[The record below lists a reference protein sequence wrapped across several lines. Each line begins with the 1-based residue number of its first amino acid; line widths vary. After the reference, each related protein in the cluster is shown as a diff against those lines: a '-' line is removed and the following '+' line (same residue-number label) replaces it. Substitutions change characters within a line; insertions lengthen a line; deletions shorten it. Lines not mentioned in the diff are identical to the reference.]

1 MTYVQ
6 PFWNLK
12 ESQGLSF
19 WLSFPWRAM
28 LRASKS
34 PGKLENNDFYAF
46 EQLAN
51 LRTIGAL
58 RTISGRR
65 TISEPSFTIL
75 FFFDEKKQNEKN
87 PHENEAN
94 N

>member
-1 MTYVQ
+1 MTFVQ
-6 PFWNLK
+6 AFWNLK

-19 WLSFPWRAM
+19 WLSFPRRAM

-34 PGKLENNDFYAF
+34 PGKLENNDFYTF

-58 RTISGRR
+58 RTISGRL
-65 TISEPSFTIL
+65 TISEPF
-75 FFFDEKKQNEKN
+75 
-87 PHENEAN
+87 
-94 N
+94 

>member
-1 MTYVQ
+1 
-6 PFWNLK
+6 
-12 ESQGLSF
+12 
-19 WLSFPWRAM
+19 M

-65 TISEPSFTIL
+65 TISEPSFAML
-75 FFFDEKKQNEKN
+75 FFLTKKKKQNEKN
-87 PHENEAN
+87 PHENEMKNCRSLGAPIVRGAKGDTN
-94 N
+94 YAEYGYLS